1 MYYFIGSKIAI
12 KINLLYNKRN
22 IEIELP
28 STYKEFLNLLE
39 NKLYLTPEILD
50 SSMIYYFDKEGDKN
64 IITEENYDESKEEN
78 NGNFEMEIDFTSKN
92 PKNDNDEE
100 DNNDENNN
108 INKKLNKKELK
119 EIEKKIAKKYAKIFE
134 EKIRKKDLEHKKEI
148 SNIKENL
155 EKIINSL
162 IENNGNQFSALSE
175 YYNNKMKEEFQK
187 YNEMIID
194 NLNKGISQSNLNELM
209 QEIINNK
216 TENLGQQYF
225 EDNDEDEL
233 NSGIFST
240 IIKK

>member
-1 MYYFIGSKIAI
+1 MEESI

-28 STYKEFLNLLE
+28 STYQEFLNFLE

-78 NGNFEMEIDFTSKN
+78 NGNFEMEIDFTSKTKT
-92 PKNDNDEE
+92 PKNGSDEE
-100 DNNDENNN
+100 DNNNKNNN
-108 INKKLNKKELK
+108 TNKKLNKNELK

-134 EKIRKKDLEHKKEI
+134 EKIKKKDLEHKKEI

-162 IENNGNQFSALSE
+162 IENNGNQFNALSE
-175 YYNNKMKEEFQK
+175 YYNNKMKEKFQK

-209 QEIINNK
+209 QEIINNEN
-216 TENLGQQYF
+216 ENLGQQYF
-225 EDNDEDEL
+225 EDNDEEEL
-233 NSGIFST
+233 NSGIFSAV
-240 IIKK
+240 IKK

>member
-1 MYYFIGSKIAI
+1 MEESI

-28 STYKEFLNLLE
+28 SKYQEFLNLLE

-78 NGNFEMEIDFTSKN
+78 NGNFEMEIDFTSKAPN
-92 PKNDNDEE
+92 NDNDEE
-100 DNNDENNN
+100 GNNDGNNN
-108 INKKLNKKELK
+108 IKKLNKKELK

-134 EKIRKKDLEHKKEI
+134 EKIKKKDLEHKKEI

-162 IENNGNQFSALSE
+162 IENNGNQFNALSE
-175 YYNNKMKEEFQK
+175 YYNNKMKEKFQK

-209 QEIINNK
+209 QEIINNENK
-216 TENLGQQYF
+216 NLGQQYI
-225 EDNDEDEL
+225 EDNDEEEL
-233 NSGIFST
+233 KSGIFSAV
-240 IIKK
+240 IKK

>member
-1 MYYFIGSKIAI
+1 M
-12 KINLLYNKRN
+12 
-22 IEIELP
+22 
-28 STYKEFLNLLE
+28 
-39 NKLYLTPEILD
+39 
-50 SSMIYYFDKEGDKN
+50 
-64 IITEENYDESKEEN
+64 
-78 NGNFEMEIDFTSKN
+78 
-92 PKNDNDEE
+92 
-100 DNNDENNN
+100 
-108 INKKLNKKELK
+108 
-119 EIEKKIAKKYAKIFE
+119 
-134 EKIRKKDLEHKKEI
+134 EHKKEI

-175 YYNNKMKEEFQK
+175 YYNNKMKEKFQK